1 MMVVAGG
8 ILRFSMVLEIMLCF
22 VALGSRFTV
31 ILSKDFCF
39 FFFSF
44 EGILLIMFRNFYACL
59 LIFKLHSVKRG
70 LWFRFLVVLVAKF
83 VKLKF
88 NWTQSDERK
97 LK

>member
-1 MMVVAGG
+1 
-8 ILRFSMVLEIMLCF
+8 
-22 VALGSRFTV
+22 
-31 ILSKDFCF
+31 
-39 FFFSF
+39 
-44 EGILLIMFRNFYACL
+44 MFRNFYACL

-70 LWFRFLVVLVAKF
+70 FWFRFLVVLVAKF